1 MHWLACKFP
10 PPITS
15 AGSDCAC
22 LPAESLDLYVPLT
35 SQIQLIW
42 NQTSLQNVKWSF
54 LKAWLWPSTCLC
66 PGALWPP
73 PVPLSSREAC
83 LWAKDC
89 HHLLWTRAWISLHA
103 SHLLI
108 VMVHSHQ
115 DWVCS
120 ALLRAPVAAHV
131 MYTPSFSSLH
141 CDCPWFPECP
151 TILCPWSA
159 DFNLVPSALEP
170 IVIVI
175 SLVSSFVFK
184 YF

>member
-1 MHWLACKFP
+1 MHWLAFKFP

-42 NQTSLQNVKWSF
+42 NQISLQNVKWSF
-54 LKAWLWPSTCLC
+54 LKAWLWLPSTCLC

-89 HHLLWTRAWISLHA
+89 HHLLWARAWISLHT

-108 VMVHSHQ
+108 IIAHSHQ
-115 DWVCS
+115 DRVCS
-120 ALLRAPVAAHV
+120 VLLRTLCCSHGAHPCLLFSPLWLSLVPRVPHNSLSPVCW
-131 MYTPSFSSLH
+131 LH
-141 CDCPWFPECP
+141 PCPEC
-151 TILCPWSA
+151 SRA
-159 DFNLVPSALEP
+159 
-170 IVIVI
+170 I
-175 SLVSSFVFK
+175 SFGFQ
-184 YF
+184 